1 MATSAPP
8 ISRQDVNRPR
18 RSRSRRQW
26 FYPGDIV
33 TLAIALALLVLPALS
48 LRDAGWNLQLRILL
62 PTVAI
67 SVGLGYI
74 VSRSRYNELY
84 ALVMNLLYGL
94 CVILLVAAFAQ
105 PGGFGQGLNDIFVRS
120 VQWFIDAFSG
130 GINQDDLI
138 FTLLISGLF
147 WFLGFN
153 LTWHLFRVNRVWRA
167 VLPLALI
174 VIVNGVYYIGTAN
187 LEPYIFIFV
196 LLSLLLVVRANIE
209 ANTAEWTEQRLRIP
223 PSLRRYVYVV
233 GTLLVLLA
241 AGVWLI
247 PTGDVQERLD
257 SFQEFLSSE
266 PLQELSEIWLRLFS
280 SAETQGAATSDY
292 YGGDSLQLGGAISL
306 GDEITLYVNAPPAQ
320 YRYYWRSRTFDYY
333 DMGRWTSAA
342 DTRLTDN
349 QAPINLTV
357 PQVDMGGRVPVRQTI
372 TMGLTGSRLIY
383 TAPQPFE
390 IDLGGR
396 VDIRYTPENAMLV
409 SVIRPAQVIEQGE
422 TYAATSLMTT
432 ATADDL
438 RAASTE
444 YPAWVRE
451 VFTPNF
457 PSVTGRTIQLA
468 RDIVANA
475 GASTP
480 YDQAKAIETYLRAN
494 ITYDERIPGA
504 PAGVDPVDWVLF
516 DLKRGY
522 CNYYASAM
530 VVMLRSLGI
539 PARMAAGFAQGTYDA
554 VQAAYVVRERDA
566 HTWVE
571 VYFPGYGWIEFEPT
585 SAQSPLNRGDE
596 TPVLPLT
603 LPEDDQPTPTPSP
616 SPSPQPTNT
625 LPPPTNPPPT
635 STATQE
641 GDESSAESGGAP
653 PTSSPTVTPSPS
665 PTPQVA
671 MVPTPPP
678 AQRPERPNP
687 FELFLPGLTLI
698 LIVLLIGIVIGLIFG
713 IAFWRLEY
721 AGLRRKSAVVRAYVR
736 MERYLPFIGIRT
748 KPQQTPDER
757 RRVVGRALPAV
768 EPLVGTITTLY
779 SSEKY
784 GPPHARDAEAEIKND
799 VAGSAW
805 ADVREGIVRRW
816 LRRRFLFWK
825 RE

>member
-1 MATSAPP
+1 MATSVPP
-8 ISRQDVNRPR
+8 LPQAGIRPPRPR
-18 RSRSRRQW
+18 RARRQI
-26 FYPGDIV
+26 FFPGDLA
-33 TLAIALALLVLPALS
+33 TLAIALALLILPTLS
-48 LRDAGWNLQLRILL
+48 LRDAGWNLQLRILV
-62 PTVAI
+62 PTVVLSI
-67 SVGLGYI
+67 GVGYL

-84 ALVMNLLYGL
+84 ALLMNMLYG
-94 CVILLVAAFAQ
+94 VSIILLVAAFAQ
-105 PGGFGQGLNDIFVRS
+105 PGGFGQGLYDIFVRS

-130 GINQDDLI
+130 GVNQDDLI

-174 VIVNGVYYIGTAN
+174 VIVNGVYYIGSAN

-196 LLSLLLVVRANIE
+196 LLALVLVVRANIE
-209 ANTAEWTEQRLRIP
+209 ANAAEWAEQRLRIP
-223 PSLRRYVYVV
+223 PNLRRYVYAV
-233 GTLLVLLA
+233 GALLVLLA

-247 PTGDVQERLD
+247 PINNVQERLD
-257 SFQEFLSSE
+257 SFQEFMSSE

-280 SAETQGAATSDY
+280 SAETQGPSTSDY

-349 QAPINLTV
+349 QPPITLTM
-357 PQVDMGGRVPVRQTI
+357 PQADMAAREPVRHTV
-372 TMGLTGSRLIY
+372 TMGLTGSRLVY

-390 IDLGGR
+390 IDLTAR
-396 VDIRYTPENAMLV
+396 VDIRYTPDNAMLV

-422 TYAATSLMTT
+422 TYAATSLMSV
-432 ATADDL
+432 ATADEL
-438 RAASTE
+438 RAASTL
-444 YPAWVRE
+444 YPEWVRE
-451 VFTPNF
+451 IYTPVF
-457 PSVTGRTIQLA
+457 PSVTQRTISLA
-468 RDIVANA
+468 RDIVAQA
-475 GASTP
+475 GATTP
-480 YDQAKAIETYLRAN
+480 YDQAKAIELYLRTN
-494 ITYDERIPGA
+494 ITYDERIPSA
-504 PAGVDPVDWVLF
+504 PPGVDPVDWVLF
-516 DLKRGY
+516 DFRRGY

-539 PARMAAGFAQGTYDA
+539 PARMAAGFAQGAYDA
-554 VQAAYVVRERDA
+554 AQGAYVVRERDA

-585 SAQSPLNRGDE
+585 AAQEPLNRGDE
-596 TPVLPLT
+596 TPLMPVP
-603 LPEDDQPTPTPSP
+603 LPEDNQPTPTPSP
-616 SPSPQPTNT
+616 SPTPEPTNT
-625 LPPPTNPPPT
+625 LPPPTDLPPT

-641 GDESSAESGGAP
+641 GDQSNVEAGGAP
-653 PTSSPTVTPSPS
+653 PTATPTPTPSPS

-687 FELFLPGLTLI
+687 FDVFLPGLTVI
-698 LIVLLIGIVIGLIFG
+698 LLVLLIGIIIGLIFG
-713 IAFWRLEY
+713 LAFWRLEY

-736 MERYLPFIGIRT
+736 LERYLPFIGIRP
-748 KPQQTPDER
+748 KAQQTPDER

-784 GPPHARDAEAEIKND
+784 GPPRARDAEAEIVND
-799 VAGSAW
+799 VARDAW
-805 ADVREGIVRRW
+805 LDVREGILRRW